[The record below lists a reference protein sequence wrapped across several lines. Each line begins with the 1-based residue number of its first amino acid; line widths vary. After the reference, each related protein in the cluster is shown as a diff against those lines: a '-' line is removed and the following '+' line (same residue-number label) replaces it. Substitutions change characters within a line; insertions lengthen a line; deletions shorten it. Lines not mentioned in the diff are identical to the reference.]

1 MFTQSESRDELGIG
15 QIRDAFSET
24 LFPGTSVIQTR
35 RVTSCS
41 WPGSI
46 DRASF
51 EATAGGHSRRGWRCG
66 SAESSRCFGGGHTR
80 GLIGRVRGPA
90 VKISASTM
98 YWSALLRYG
107 ILTADIAPDQVGAD
121 YGADLQAEVDEL
133 ATRAVGERH
142 PTLPTAPPGFP
153 DQLDGFDL
161 TGEESAWLSER
172 ILDTASDTLLA
183 HLLLRGGP
191 PDEDSWAPWAD
202 TARMD
207 AGPALQ
213 QQLRDAEL
221 FSLAMH
227 GAALLNNLQI
237 GERYEKAGCSR
248 IVRPVEEYRG
258 RLESWAQECSEA
270 SHQFRNWNRGQ
281 LWHRVREANPRIGA
295 VTQSFVDSWIDAVV
309 AGRGRLPRTRRI
321 LRRLVAERERR
332 QKKMQSP

>member
-35 RVTSCS
+35 ARYLLFVAWIYRQGQLRGHRGRALKAWVEVRERRVVEVL
-41 WPGSI
+41 
-46 DRASF
+46 RA
-51 EATAGGHSRRGWRCG
+51 
-66 SAESSRCFGGGHTR
+66 GGHTR
-80 GLIGRVRGPA
+80 GLIGRVRGPG
-90 VKISASTM
+90 VKILPSTI

-133 ATRAVGERH
+133 ATRAVGEWH

-202 TARMD
+202 SACMD

-227 GAALLNNLQI
+227 GAALLYNLQI

-270 SHQFRNWNRGQ
+270 SINSGTGTAASCGI
-281 LWHRVREANPRIGA
+281 VSAK
-295 VTQSFVDSWIDAVV
+295 
-309 AGRGRLPRTRRI
+309 RTR
-321 LRRLVAERERR
+321 A
-332 QKKMQSP
+332 SAP